1 MNRAAF
7 FASLR
12 SRTSGVFGASLSQAQ
27 VQGIEAILNEAERRG
42 TPLKHLAYILATPY
56 LETGGK
62 MQPIRENL
70 NYSVDGLLKTFGRH
84 RISEADARRYGR
96 AGGRPANQEAIANI
110 IYGGEWGRENLGNTQ
125 PGDGWR
131 FRGGG
136 LAQITGRANYG
147 KFGIESDPSL
157 SGQLIP
163 SVRMM
168 FDGMEKG
175 LFTGKKLSDFTT
187 YRPMRQIINSMDRAD
202 DIAGYAEAFEKALRA
217 AGYDGKASAPPA
229 SIPTPKPA
237 PRPPVASTLEPT
249 PKTSTETPKVP
260 GTAAA
265 AGGIIAA
272 LAAGWACFSNLPCDW
287 LGIMCG

>member
-42 TPLKHLAYILATPY
+42 TPLNHLAYILATPY

-110 IYGGEWGRENLGNTQ
+110 IYGGEWGRVNLGNTQ

-175 LFTGKKLSDFTT
+175 LFTGKKLSDFTS

-202 DIAGYAEAFEKALRA
+202 DVAGYASAFERALTA
-217 AGYDGKASAPPA
+217 AGYDPKPVTPPA
-229 SIPTPKPA
+229 PIPVPKPA
-237 PRPPVASTLEPT
+237 PRPPVAESKPAAQKPKPST
-249 PKTSTETPKVP
+249 

-272 LAAGWACFSNLPCDW
+272 LAAGAAAFSGWFSDLFQGW
-287 LGIMCG
+287 F

>member
-12 SRTSGVFGASLSQAQ
+12 SRTSGVFGTSLKKTQ
-27 VQGIEAILNEAERRG
+27 VEGIEAILNDAERRD

-84 RISEADARRYGR
+84 RISEADARKYGR

-202 DIAGYAEAFEKALRA
+202 DIAGYAEAFEKALRLA
-217 AGYDGKASAPPA
+217 AYDPKPIPAPAPNPKPKTVPSAPVA
-229 SIPTPKPA
+229 ESK
-237 PRPPVASTLEPT
+237 PVAVA
-249 PKTSTETPKVP
+249 PKQSAWAPVIEAILKLLRR
-260 GTAAA
+260 TA
-265 AGGIIAA
+265 
-272 LAAGWACFSNLPCDW
+272 
-287 LGIMCG
+287 